1 MQSKTL
7 FFALLAAVQKA
18 SVVAFVPSKA
28 TNIVLPSAPIT
39 TSRSFEPN
47 AVINPRGSTALSGLL
62 TPLADAPISTEGLT
76 FGWVVLCAAMTPY
89 VIQLVAPQPL
99 GFFVANYYGGQDIAE
114 LKEDGYTN
122 EQIEYLVESGRVAE
136 VRFAALCLAV
146 TTIAFFEVNGGV
158 DAVRVLRDSYI
169 AWVWFDILIVCA
181 SSLRPQYLES
191 TRLIRV
197 HALEEP
203 SILKRESRLLIQVW
217 HVLVTILL
225 WASISETYTGN
236 AIRAFVTDLFTF

>member
-7 FFALLAAVQKA
+7 FFALLAAVQKV
-18 SVVAFVPSKA
+18 SVVAFVPPKA
-28 TNIVLPSAPIT
+28 TKIVLPSAAIT

-76 FGWVVLCAAMTPY
+76 FGWIVICAAMTPY

-99 GFFVANYYGGQDIAE
+99 GFFLANYYGGQDIAE

-122 EQIEYLVESGRVAE
+122 EQIEHLVESGRVAE
-136 VRFAALCLAV
+136 VDWKVRFAALCLAV
-146 TTIAFFEVNGGV
+146 TTIAFFEVNDGV

-169 AWVWFDILIVCA
+169 AWGIFYVEA
-181 SSLRPQYLES
+181 
-191 TRLIRV
+191 TRLIREQ
-197 HALEEP
+197 ALEEP
-203 SILKRESRLLIQVW
+203 SILKIESRFGIQLW

-225 WASISETYTGN
+225 WASISETYTAN
-236 AIRAFVTDLFTF
+236 AIQTFVTDLFTF

>member
-7 FFALLAAVQKA
+7 FFALLAAVQKV
-18 SVVAFVPSKA
+18 SVVAFVPPKA
-28 TNIVLPSAPIT
+28 TKIVLPSAAIT

-76 FGWVVLCAAMTPY
+76 FGWIVICAAMTPY

-99 GFFVANYYGGQDIAE
+99 GFFLANYYGGQDIAE
-114 LKEDGYTN
+114 LKQDGYTN
-122 EQIEYLVESGRVAE
+122 EQIEHLVESGRVAE
-136 VRFAALCLAV
+136 VKWKVRFAALCLAV
-146 TTIAFFEVNGGV
+146 TTIAFFEVNDGV

-169 AWVWFDILIVCA
+169 AWGIFYVEA
-181 SSLRPQYLES
+181 
-191 TRLIRV
+191 TRLIREQ
-197 HALEEP
+197 ALEEP
-203 SILKRESRLLIQVW
+203 SILKIESRFGIQLW

-236 AIRAFVTDLFTF
+236 AVRTFVTDIFTF

>member
-7 FFALLAAVQKA
+7 FFALLAAVQKV
-18 SVVAFVPSKA
+18 SVVAFVPPKA
-28 TNIVLPSAPIT
+28 TKIVLPSAAIT

-76 FGWVVLCAAMTPY
+76 FGWVVICAAMTPY

-99 GFFVANYYGGQDIAE
+99 GFFLANYYGGQDIAE
-114 LKEDGYTN
+114 LKQDGYTN
-122 EQIEYLVESGRVAE
+122 EQIEHLVESGRVAE
-136 VRFAALCLAV
+136 VKWKVRFAALCLAV
-146 TTIAFFEVNGGV
+146 TTIAFFEVNDGV

-169 AWVWFDILIVCA
+169 AWGIFYVEA
-181 SSLRPQYLES
+181 
-191 TRLIRV
+191 TRLIREQ
-197 HALEEP
+197 ALEEP
-203 SILKRESRLLIQVW
+203 SILKIESRFGIQLW

-236 AIRAFVTDLFTF
+236 AVRTFVTDIFTF

>member
-7 FFALLAAVQKA
+7 FFALLAAVQKV
-18 SVVAFVPSKA
+18 SVVAFVPPKA
-28 TNIVLPSAPIT
+28 TKIVLPSAAIT

-76 FGWVVLCAAMTPY
+76 FGWIVICAAMTPY

-99 GFFVANYYGGQDIAE
+99 GFFLANYYGGQDIAE
-114 LKEDGYTN
+114 LKEDGYTD
-122 EQIEYLVESGRVAE
+122 EQIEHLVESGRVAE
-136 VRFAALCLAV
+136 VDWKVRFAALCLAV
-146 TTIAFFEVNGGV
+146 TTIAFFEVNDGV

-169 AWVWFDILIVCA
+169 AWGIFYVEA
-181 SSLRPQYLES
+181 
-191 TRLIRV
+191 TRLIREQ
-197 HALEEP
+197 ALEEP
-203 SILKRESRLLIQVW
+203 SILKRESRLGIQVW

-225 WASISETYTGN
+225 WASISETYTAN
-236 AIRAFVTDLFTF
+236 AIQTFVTDLFTF

>member
-7 FFALLAAVQKA
+7 FFALLAAVQKV
-18 SVVAFVPSKA
+18 SVVAFVPPKA
-28 TNIVLPSAPIT
+28 TKIVLPSAAIT

-76 FGWVVLCAAMTPY
+76 FGWVVICAAMTPY

-99 GFFVANYYGGQDIAE
+99 GFFLANYYGGQDIAE
-114 LKEDGYTN
+114 LKQDGYTN
-122 EQIEYLVESGRVAE
+122 EQIEDLVESGRVAE
-136 VRFAALCLAV
+136 VKWKVRFAALCLAV
-146 TTIAFFEVNGGV
+146 TTIAFFEVNDGV

-169 AWVWFDILIVCA
+169 AWGIFYVEA
-181 SSLRPQYLES
+181 
-191 TRLIRV
+191 TRLIREQ
-197 HALEEP
+197 ALEEP
-203 SILKRESRLLIQVW
+203 SILKIESRFGIQLW

-236 AIRAFVTDLFTF
+236 AVRTFVTDIFTF